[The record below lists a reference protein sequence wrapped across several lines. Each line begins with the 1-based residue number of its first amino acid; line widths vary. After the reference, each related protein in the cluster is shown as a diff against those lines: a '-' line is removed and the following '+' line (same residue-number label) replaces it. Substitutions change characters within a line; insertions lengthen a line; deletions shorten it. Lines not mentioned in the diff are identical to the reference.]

1 MEYTTC
7 IKKAKEVVKIQRLP
21 PKYSPNEG
29 GIGEYNCYA
38 YALLLSSINWEGHE
52 ITPGFMSGPINL
64 DNDIYW
70 DHITG
75 SGIIQYVKEDLEKLG
90 RKMEEDSFDKKM
102 EDGTYKIAIYV
113 NENGFHLIRQNQDG
127 SWSEKCGWAGRVEL
141 IYPKYLLHDYK
152 LIGVYKVSNQTKWK
166 FTSSDF

>member
-29 GIGEYNCYA
+29 GSGEYNCYA

-64 DNDIYW
+64 ENDIYW
-70 DHITG
+70 DHITS
-75 SGIIQYVKEDLEKLG
+75 SGILQYIKEDLEKLG
-90 RKMEEDSFDKKM
+90 RKMEEDSFDKSENSLLLIFK
-102 EDGTYKIAIYV
+102 YKINILYFI
-113 NENGFHLIRQNQDG
+113 E
-127 SWSEKCGWAGRVEL
+127 
-141 IYPKYLLHDYK
+141 YLF
-152 LIGVYKVSNQTKWK
+152 SN
-166 FTSSDF
+166 

>member
-1 MEYTTC
+1 M
-7 IKKAKEVVKIQRLP
+7 P

-90 RKMEEDSFDKKM
+90 RKLVYTKFPIRRSENSLRLIFK
-102 EDGTYKIAIYV
+102 YKINILYFIEYLFFKL
-113 NENGFHLIRQNQDG
+113 NE
-127 SWSEKCGWAGRVEL
+127 K
-141 IYPKYLLHDYK
+141 
-152 LIGVYKVSNQTKWK
+152 
-166 FTSSDF
+166 